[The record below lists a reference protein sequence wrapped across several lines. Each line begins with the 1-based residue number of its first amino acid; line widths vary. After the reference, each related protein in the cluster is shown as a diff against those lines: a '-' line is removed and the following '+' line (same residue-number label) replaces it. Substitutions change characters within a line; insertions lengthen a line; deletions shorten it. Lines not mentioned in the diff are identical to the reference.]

1 VAVIALAGTAAGC
14 GDRGANDDAVRVEV
28 GDDASSAGA
37 ALVRASDTTG
47 AVETG
52 RMNVTYRMQG
62 SEYGEVVDA
71 TFTAAGSFADFGR
84 QAELTLDMS
93 DLARQMGQ
101 PAGSAP
107 SSMVMHEIVDGTTI
121 YVKVDSD
128 EAVPGLGD
136 GWMKMDIAA
145 LGESGDSPLGGASG
159 LGGGPAG
166 MLESL
171 KGAGASVEETG
182 TDTIDG
188 VPVTVYS
195 GTIDPDAAVQAAS
208 PDKVDEVR
216 GALEESGMM
225 ASMPFTAY
233 VDRDGLVR
241 RLEMQVKMGVDDTS
255 MQMSMTVDFSDFDAP
270 ITITPPPADEVTDMS
285 DLSSFIGAGGL
296 QHA

>member
-1 VAVIALAGTAAGC
+1 MRTTVDRAWSGRVARGAAAVVAVVALAGTAAGC
-14 GDRGANDDAVRVEV
+14 GDRGSNDDAVRVEV

-52 RMNVTYRMQG
+52 RMKITYRMHG
-62 SEYGEVVDA
+62 SELGEVVDA

-84 QAELTLDMS
+84 QAELTVDMS

-101 PAGSAP
+101 PADSVP

-121 YVKVDSD
+121 YMKVESD
-128 EAVPGLGD
+128 EYVPGLGD

-145 LGESGDSPLGGASG
+145 LGETGDSPLGGASG

-188 VPVTVYS
+188 VPVTVYPARS
-195 GTIDPDAAVQAAS
+195 TPTQRCRRHRRTRWTRCAMPSRRAA
-208 PDKVDEVR
+208 
-216 GALEESGMM
+216 
-225 ASMPFTAY
+225 
-233 VDRDGLVR
+233 
-241 RLEMQVKMGVDDTS
+241 
-255 MQMSMTVDFSDFDAP
+255 
-270 ITITPPPADEVTDMS
+270 
-285 DLSSFIGAGGL
+285 
-296 QHA
+296 